1 MARSFGTNG
10 YKSLPWKRHIS
21 IIHAGLKASR
31 TVQNSRAFPR
41 LMTLSVFRGLHNLSG
56 LSRLTSRAFLHA
68 VICMRLILSALSLF
82 YIHT

>member
-1 MARSFGTNG
+1 MARSFEVNG
-10 YKSLPWKRHIS
+10 YKSLPWERHIS

-68 VICMRLILSALSLF
+68 VICVRLI
-82 YIHT
+82 